1 MVLRELCGMAKRV
14 TSPKY
19 LILVVGPTE
28 LESVT
33 STVSR

>member
-14 TSPKY
+14 ASTKY
-19 LILVVGPTE
+19 LISVVGPRE
-28 LESVT
+28 LESLT